1 MSTQWAETFSPV
13 GIGPFSSH
21 LTVTSSACRLLKSA
35 LQVLMAPQCSE
46 PSRQAV
52 LTLVESLLA
61 SEGGLGECVLAPHS
75 GLLLEAL
82 RHIILGAW
90 TAKVRVSSAA
100 CIKSTVCCQGQWVS
114 QALCKQLVPGTPL
127 APSTTVNL

>member
-1 MSTQWAETFSPV
+1 
-13 GIGPFSSH
+13 
-21 LTVTSSACRLLKSA
+21 
-35 LQVLMAPQCSE
+35 MAHQCSE

-61 SEGGLGECVLAPHS
+61 AEGGLGERILAPHS

-82 RHIILGAW
+82 RQFIMGAW

-100 CIKSTVCCQGQWVS
+100 CINSAAWYQRQ
-114 QALCKQLVPGTPL
+114 
-127 APSTTVNL
+127 

>member
-1 MSTQWAETFSPV
+1 
-13 GIGPFSSH
+13 
-21 LTVTSSACRLLKSA
+21 
-35 LQVLMAPQCSE
+35 MAHQCSE

-61 SEGGLGECVLAPHS
+61 AEGGLGERILAPHS

-82 RHIILGAW
+82 RHIIMGAW

-100 CIKSTVCCQGQWVS
+100 CINSAAWYQRQ
-114 QALCKQLVPGTPL
+114 
-127 APSTTVNL
+127 